1 MCVNNFK
8 QLVHSIT
15 THNNYILNEFG
26 QLGKIYAPLFLVL
39 CIATTILY
47 TRTRTRKS
55 EEIEHQ
61 DKLSRQWEINHTC
74 INIDFESSDRTS
86 IILDGFDK
94 FNFCACGINTKGHY
108 LVNQSSVHA
117 DSLYIFCT
125 PVRSQSQDF
134 IQLGE
139 KKHQL
144 SKSVFNGY
152 VSEVYKGERD
162 SLWVFPKYIGLGP
175 PASGSSA
182 LQEYIM
188 SNKYYYKFCT
198 RGYHRCVNTKKEV
211 KFWNRGRN
219 LERSKDGRK
228 YCYAPNLDCYLLRTP
243 TKKFAE
249 KNFYGEITVTLLWH
263 LKSPEYIQQLSP
275 ENTKLIFILRDPVS
289 INWLSYIPLSRFIFV
304 PASKLRCNTEEVMRG
319 VFESIGVSQEFDR
332 SKINY
337 EINVNTNRIGKTS
350 KGYGN
355 IEKTTSDSMGAGFHR
370 ASKSSVCVP
379 QKNLKHINEKL
390 RARLED
396 FFEGY
401 TVRLGNLLG
410 IPVDELY

>member
-1 MCVNNFK
+1 MS
-8 QLVHSIT
+8 LD
-15 THNNYILNEFG
+15 NY
-26 QLGKIYAPLFLVL
+26 
-39 CIATTILY
+39 
-47 TRTRTRKS
+47 
-55 EEIEHQ
+55 
-61 DKLSRQWEINHTC
+61 KLSRQWEINHTC

-117 DSLYIFCT
+117 DILYIFCT

-134 IQLGE
+134 IALGE

-188 SNKYYYKFCT
+188 SNK
-198 RGYHRCVNTKKEV
+198 
-211 KFWNRGRN
+211 
-219 LERSKDGRK
+219 
-228 YCYAPNLDCYLLRTP
+228 
-243 TKKFAE
+243 
-249 KNFYGEITVTLLWH
+249 
-263 LKSPEYIQQLSP
+263 
-275 ENTKLIFILRDPVS
+275 
-289 INWLSYIPLSRFIFV
+289 
-304 PASKLRCNTEEVMRG
+304 CNTEEVMRG

-401 TVRLGNLLG
+401 TFRLLAN
-410 IPVDELY
+410 IPFLHSEPSDRLQKILQSEFYHLIRKAIENMKDVFPSL

>member
-1 MCVNNFK
+1 
-8 QLVHSIT
+8 
-15 THNNYILNEFG
+15 
-26 QLGKIYAPLFLVL
+26 
-39 CIATTILY
+39 
-47 TRTRTRKS
+47 
-55 EEIEHQ
+55 
-61 DKLSRQWEINHTC
+61 
-74 INIDFESSDRTS
+74 
-86 IILDGFDK
+86 
-94 FNFCACGINTKGHY
+94 
-108 LVNQSSVHA
+108 
-117 DSLYIFCT
+117 
-125 PVRSQSQDF
+125 VRSQSQDF

-289 INWLSYIPLSRFIFV
+289 IVIAWMRKNGIQLEDYEFVIEREISSWLNCINSVKNEVKCAYMIRIQDKTSYIVSASYFLFLQNWLSYIPLSRFIFV